1 MTWWQALLAGI
12 LQGLTEFIPVSS
24 SGHLVIFNQ
33 LFGDGAYYEN
43 LAFTVFLHFG
53 TLVAVVAMFFKDVLS
68 LIKEFFAS
76 MYDLFRGKP
85 NFKTPERKLLLMVI
99 LGSIPVTLVGVGLEF
114 LGFTHILDNI
124 FVTAA
129 FLLVTAA
136 LLIAVHNVGKKEK
149 HDGTNADNTPVKR
162 GFFVGLAQAVAI
174 FPGLSRSG
182 TTIFA
187 ARKLG
192 LSREFAVRFSFL
204 MSIPVILG
212 ANLFYLLDFIGGD
225 RVDIPSSALAIGFLS
240 SLIFG
245 ILAIK
250 LVKVLIKT
258 NKFYLFAIYCAAAT
272 LGALAIGIWL

>member
-1 MTWWQALLAGI
+1 MTWWQALLSGI
-12 LQGLTEFIPVSS
+12 IQGLTEFIPVSS

-33 LFGDGAYYEN
+33 VFGDGAYYEN
-43 LAFTVFLHFG
+43 IAFTVFLHFG
-53 TLVAVVAMFFKDVLS
+53 TLVAVIAMFFKDVLM

-76 MYDLFRGKP
+76 MWDLIRGKP
-85 NFKTPERKLLLMVI
+85 NFKTPERKLLLMII
-99 LGSIPVTLVGVGLEF
+99 LASIPVTLVGVGLEF
-114 LGFTHILDNI
+114 AGWTQILDNI

-129 FLLVTAA
+129 FLFVTAI
-136 LLIAVHNVGKKEK
+136 LLMAIHNIGKNEK
-149 HDGTNADNTPVKR
+149 GEGTNAENTPLKR
-162 GFFVGLAQAVAI
+162 GFFVGAAQAVAI

-204 MSIPVILG
+204 MSIPVIFG
-212 ANLFYLLDFIGGD
+212 ANLFYLFDFLGGD
-225 RVDIPSSALAIGFLS
+225 GLDIHFSALAIGFLA

-258 NKFYLFAIYCAAAT
+258 NRFYLFAIYCIIAALA
-272 LGALAIGIWL
+272 ALAIGIFM